1 MAEKWRNWARQ
12 QSCSPTRVERP
23 ASEEQLS
30 EALARAA
37 RDGLRVR
44 PVGSGHSFT
53 DTCLT
58 DGVMVDQ
65 SGMGRVLDVDRA
77 TGLVRVEAGIKLHRL
92 AAELHRNGL
101 ALENQGDIDTQSLA
115 GAMATATH
123 GTGERFP
130 NLSANVVGCR
140 LVTATGEVV
149 GIDEAS
155 DPDAWRAARVS
166 LGALGV
172 ISEYTLRCVPAF
184 RIHRVDE
191 LRPVGEVL
199 ADLDALVA
207 TYDHFE
213 VMALPHTDQ
222 VLTYA
227 SRRTDRPAAPPGR
240 VSAWWND
247 DVLSNA
253 GLGAACHLGR
263 LFPRAVP
270 GIARAVTG
278 AVGRYEQLDDSHRVY
293 AHRRRVRF
301 TEMEYAIPRVHAAE
315 ALERVR
321 ALITDRRLPVL
332 FPIELR
338 FTAPDDAF
346 LSTASGR
353 DTAYLAVH
361 QVARA
366 EYEAFFRA
374 VEAIMDEYGGRPHWG
389 KRHFQTSGTLAPRY
403 PGWQEF
409 QAVRARLDPDGVFT
423 NDYVARVLGPVG
435 AAPARPRTG
444 RADRP

>member
-1 MAEKWRNWARQ
+1 
-12 QSCSPTRVERP
+12 
-23 ASEEQLS
+23 
-30 EALARAA
+30 
-37 RDGLRVR
+37 
-44 PVGSGHSFT
+44 
-53 DTCLT
+53 
-58 DGVMVDQ
+58 
-65 SGMGRVLDVDRA
+65 
-77 TGLVRVEAGIKLHRL
+77 
-92 AAELHRNGL
+92 
-101 ALENQGDIDTQSLA
+101 
-115 GAMATATH
+115 
-123 GTGERFP
+123 
-130 NLSANVVGCR
+130 
-140 LVTATGEVV
+140 
-149 GIDEAS
+149 
-155 DPDAWRAARVS
+155 
-166 LGALGV
+166 LGV

-315 ALERVR
+315 ALERIR

-444 RADRP
+444 RAGRP

>member
-1 MAEKWRNWARQ
+1 MAEKWRNWAGQ
-12 QSCSPTRVERP
+12 QTCAPTRIERP

-30 EALARAA
+30 EVVARAV

-53 DTCLT
+53 DACLT

-65 SGMGRVLDVDRA
+65 SGMQRVLDVDPVS
-77 TGLVRVEAGIKLHRL
+77 GLVTVEAGIKLHRL
-92 AAELHRNGL
+92 TAELHRYGL
-101 ALENQGDIDTQSLA
+101 ALENQGDIDKQSLA
-115 GAMATATH
+115 GALATATH
-123 GTGERFP
+123 GTGERFC

-149 GIDEAS
+149 EIDEAR

-166 LGALGV
+166 VGALGV
-172 ISEYTLRCVPAF
+172 ISRYTLRCVPAF
-184 RIHRVDE
+184 RIRRIDE
-191 LRPVGEVL
+191 IRPAADVL
-199 ADLDALVA
+199 ADLDRLVA
-207 TYDHFE
+207 AHDHFE
-213 VMALPHTDQ
+213 VLALPHTDK

-240 VSAWWND
+240 VTAWWND
-247 DVLSNA
+247 DVVSNV
-253 GLGAACHLGR
+253 GLGVACHLGR
-263 LFPRAVP
+263 LLPGAAP
-270 GIARAVTG
+270 GIARTLTRVI
-278 AVGRYEQLDDSHRVY
+278 GRYEQLDDSYRVF
-293 AHRRRVRF
+293 AHQRRVRF

-321 ALITDRRLPVL
+321 ALIVDRRLPVL

-346 LSTASGR
+346 LSTAYGR

-361 QVARA
+361 HVVRA

-374 VEAIMDEYGGRPHWG
+374 VEAIMDEYEGRPHWG
-389 KRHFQTSGTLAPRY
+389 KRHFQTATTLAPRY
-403 PGWQEF
+403 PGWQDF

-435 AAPARPRTG
+435 VG
-444 RADRP
+444 RAVTG